1 MAIDVT
7 SFEQIAPILSQ
18 LATNYSNIFFDYFN
32 LFYNPTEM
40 DVTIEYYDT
49 EGVLRT
55 ITIPNRAK
63 DRRYILNG
71 NGNPEGTV
79 SGAKGSIYQ
88 DLTNGILYI
97 KQSAEDQTGW
107 VQLVSSEE
115 LSKFLTQGNGNPEGE
130 IAAPKGTL
138 YVNLN
143 TAALYIKTTEVGNVG
158 WTMISADT
166 EDLADKD
173 LSNLSVEGESHFANP
188 DFSNLSVVGQGK
200 LDAKED
206 KANKVSTISSSSTDS
221 QYPSAKAVY
230 DLIGGGL
237 TSTANNDLSNL
248 TTSGEEHFVRLE
260 SQIRDGV
267 LKAPNGL
274 PSVTGN
280 IISLPQ
286 GTVLLCANGVND
298 NNAVVNS
305 KYITLSYLSASV
317 NWSGSNEGVA
327 FYNKSNNTVI
337 YYPVGCFNRG
347 LVAPTGETNM
357 IWLNPNNN
365 KYKITTN
372 SGSTWSE
379 IVAAEIGRFT
389 TDSTGNI
396 NSFTPRHPFVVA
408 TMDDL
413 NNVRNSGTAVRSI
426 GEIVSSTI
434 PLTDA
439 GLHLLDGSV
448 IDGNGIYSAFV
459 SYIAD
464 LYGDGTNVPNY
475 FCSESDWQQ
484 SIADYGVCG
493 KFVYDS
499 TNNTVRLPKIT
510 GIIEGTT
517 DVTALGDLV
526 EAGLPNITGRFLGN
540 EWAGYDRTEGAFYNS
555 GTADKGSEGGDSRSL
570 VYLDASRSSSI
581 YGNSSTV
588 QPQTIKI
595 LYYIV
600 VATVTKTNIQVDID
614 NVVTDLND
622 KVGKSDLAEVQC
634 VVETYQNGSSW
645 YRVYSDGWCEQGGRA
660 TIPGINTTVS
670 VTLIKAYADTNYNVS
685 ATWQNGTSLDD
696 NVMPY
701 IVNAGQINLYGTHHG
716 GNDGWSNLRAYW
728 RTEGYII

>member
-71 NGNPEGTV
+71 NENPEGAV
-79 SGAKGSIYQ
+79 SGVKGSIYQ

-107 VQLVSSEE
+107 VQLISSEE
-115 LSKFLTQGNGNPEGE
+115 LSKFLTQGNGSPEGE
-130 IAAPKGTL
+130 VAAQKGTL

-158 WTMISADT
+158 WTMISANT

-188 DFSNLSVVGQGK
+188 DFSNLSVAGQGK

-230 DLIGGGL
+230 DLVGGEL
-237 TSTANNDLSNL
+237 ISTANNDLSNL
-248 TTSGEEHFVRLE
+248 TTNGEEHFVSLE
-260 SQIRDGV
+260 SQIRDGI

-286 GTVLLCANGVND
+286 GTVLLCADGIND

-305 KYITLSYLSASV
+305 KYMTLSYLSASV

-389 TDSTGNI
+389 TDSTGSI

-448 IDGNGIYSAFV
+448 IDGSGIYSAFV

-475 FCSESDWQQ
+475 FCSEADWQQ
-484 SIADYGVCG
+484 SITDYGVCG

-499 TNNTVRLPKIT
+499 TDSTVRLPKIT

-517 DVTALGDLV
+517 DATALGDLV
-526 EAGLPNITGRFLGN
+526 EAGLPNITASWNTVNDGSVSG
-540 EWAGYDRTEGAFYNS
+540 AVYRTSSWGDLVDTGDS
-555 GTADKGSEGGDSRSL
+555 GGWGTASSL
-570 VYLDASRSSSI
+570 DFSATNSDSI
-581 YGNSSTV
+581 YGSSTTV
-588 QPQTIKI
+588 QPQTIKV

-600 VATVTKTNIQVDID
+600 AATVTKTNIQVDID

-622 KVGKSDLAEVQC
+622 KVDRGDLAEVQC
-634 VVETYQNGSSW
+634 VVETYRNGTSW
-645 YRVYSDGWCEQGGRA
+645 YRVYSDGWCEQGGVYGNSA
-660 TIPGINTTVS
+660 NKDS
-670 VTLIKAYADTNYNVS
+670 VMLLKSYIDNNYNVQLTS
-685 ATWQNGTSLDD
+685 FNATEGTSTSNIKVNSKSASSFELWVESAERP
-696 NVMPY
+696 VM
-701 IVNAGQINLYGTHHG
+701 
-716 GNDGWSNLRAYW
+716 WRA
-728 RTEGYII
+728 EGYII